1 MLERNQSFDIK
12 SNNNNDIQKILE
24 HVLENKLL
32 FSTNITK
39 LGNSLLRINYFNKN
53 TNKQSQKD
61 NRITILQEPDKRVY
75 IQINGDLNDVQI
87 RQLWRELEE
96 SLNNSENS
104 IKNIEKL
111 QSKNEII
118 EVIKNLIENRGYSIK
133 KEEII
138 TFVDN
143 FIEEYGRLPKSNE
156 FDSIVKGYIIIVND
170 EEISSITDLT
180 HNKNN
185 FEVLNPILENHQKNL
200 STNSYENR
208 ILSIEEKIGR
218 RKCPNCG
225 NKGLIH
231 EVDDKTIIILD
242 YPRIYGKKKR
252 CAECGAE
259 FR

>member
-1 MLERNQSFDIK
+1 MED
-12 SNNNNDIQKILE
+12 
-24 HVLENKLL
+24 
-32 FSTNITK
+32 
-39 LGNSLLRINYFNKN
+39 
-53 TNKQSQKD
+53 
-61 NRITILQEPDKRVY
+61 
-75 IQINGDLNDVQI
+75 
-87 RQLWRELEE
+87 

-104 IKNIEKL
+104 IKNIEKF

-118 EVIKNLIENRGYSIK
+118 EEIKNCIEIRGYSIK

-138 TFVDN
+138 TFIDN

-156 FDSIVKGYIIIVND
+156 FDSIIKGYIIMVND

-185 FEVLNPILENHQKNL
+185 SEVLTPILENHQKNL
-200 STNSYENR
+200 STYSYENR

-242 YPRIYGKKKR
+242 YPKIYGKKKR
-252 CAECGAE
+252 CARCGIE

>member
-12 SNNNNDIQKILE
+12 FNNNNDVQEILE
-24 HVLENKLL
+24 DVLKNKLL

-39 LGNSLLRINYFNKN
+39 VGNSLLRINYFNKN

-61 NRITILQEPDKRVY
+61 NKITILQEPDKRVY

-170 EEISSITDLT
+170 EEISSISDLT
-180 HNKNN
+180 HNKTNS
-185 FEVLNPILENHQKNL
+185 EVLNPILENHQKNL

-208 ILSIEEKIGR
+208 ILSREEKIGR

-231 EVDDKTIIILD
+231 EIDDKTTIILD

-252 CAECGAE
+252 CARCGLE
-259 FR
+259 W